1 MRFYF
6 KDGGDQLLVRR
17 LNRACPSST
26 SAHTSTDVNMSGL
39 DKVDEELSE
48 DDPRWKSFLM
58 PLRTPAPVPSPPDLV
73 RFLTSSLTF
82 MARLRSVSILLNGK
96 PMAKVAKFVGA
107 KRDLGVARELELK
120 GIGEGGIIKIN
131 AVSETRRFL
140 LMLIKAMYL
149 CLDKV

>member
-17 LNRACPSST
+17 LNRASPSST

-48 DDPRWKSFLM
+48 DDPRWTSFLM

-82 MARLRSVSILLNGK
+82 MARLRSVSILLDGK
-96 PMAKVAKFVGA
+96 LLAKVTKSVGA
-107 KRDLGVARELELK
+107 KRDLGVPRGLK
-120 GIGEGGIIKIN
+120 VNGIGEGGIIRIN
-131 AVSETRRFL
+131 GVSETRRSF
-140 LMLIKAMYL
+140 
-149 CLDKV
+149 